1 MRLSSRDVPLD
12 RDASGPFLPWIVA
25 VMVYLASLAV
35 AAALLVNQ
43 VTNHWQKDLSGGL
56 TVQVPPPAG
65 AESGRLYGERIDRL
79 VEVLSSWPGVTGAR
93 HLGSSEVSALLEPWL
108 GEAADSQDLPVPAL
122 IAVELAPAAAP
133 DLEAL
138 TAELQRVEPGVL
150 VDDHQRW
157 LGDLLALGRT
167 IKIGALVVVLLITFA
182 AVIAVIF
189 LTRTGLAIH
198 QRVISLLHVIGAHDT
213 YIAHQFQLHALRLGL
228 LGGLVGLGFAAATI
242 LAVGVWLRTTG
253 NEIVPDLALSPG
265 NWALLLLL
273 PSATALVAML
283 TARVTV
289 LRNLSRMP

>member
-133 DLEAL
+133 DLDAL
-138 TAELQRVEPGVL
+138 TSALQRVEPGVL

-253 NEIVPDLALSPG
+253 NEILPDLALSPG

>member
-1 MRLSSRDVPLD
+1 
-12 RDASGPFLPWIVA
+12 
-25 VMVYLASLAV
+25 MVYLASLAV

-133 DLEAL
+133 DLDAL

-253 NEIVPDLALSPG
+253 NEILPDLALSPG

>member
-43 VTNHWQKDLSGGL
+43 VTDHWQKDLAGGL
-56 TVQVPPPAG
+56 TVQVPPPTA
-65 AESGRLYGERIDRL
+65 AESGRLHGERIDRL
-79 VEVLSSWPGVTGAR
+79 VELLSGWPGVTGAR
-93 HLGSSEVSALLEPWL
+93 HLGSAEVSAMLEPWL
-108 GEAADSQDLPVPAL
+108 GEAADFQDLPVPAL
-122 IAVELAPAAAP
+122 ISVELAPGAAP

-138 TAELQRVEPGVL
+138 TVELRRVEPGVL

-157 LGDLLALGRT
+157 LGDLLALGRS
-167 IKIGALVVVLLITFA
+167 IKIGALVVVLLIIFA
-182 AVIAVIF
+182 AVVAVVF

-198 QRVISLLHVIGAHDT
+198 QKVISLLHVIGAHDT

-228 LGGLVGLGFAAATI
+228 LGGVVGLGFAAATI
-242 LAVGVWLRTTG
+242 LAVGAWLRTTG
-253 NEIVPDLALSPG
+253 NEILPDLALSLG
-265 NWALLLLL
+265 SWVLLLLL
-273 PSATALVAML
+273 PPATALVAML
-283 TARVTV
+283 TARLTV